1 MKRKKKR
8 INIYLKSNVPKVKPD
23 LEEKLIIS
31 KLKKIQIIE
40 IILKKALT
48 FNKIKNFFLQNFLSI
63 LNII

>member
-8 INIYLKSNVPKVKPD
+8 INIYLKSNVPKVIPD

-31 KLKKIQIIE
+31 KFKKIQIIE